1 MILLECVN
9 KWNLAVIRSAV
20 MKEIQYGS
28 IELTNEDRNYN
39 GSRYSEV
46 RNAIFANPYQRVWG
60 TEDASALPVYEVS
73 LASVLGGILPFGQP
87 SRFLKAAE
95 RTVDSDADLRW
106 GADGKGFRRL
116 LHPNGVCLTGLWE
129 ITEETDYSGY
139 FKKGSRAL
147 MVGRYSTCCTET
159 RRGNSRSL
167 SLVGKLYPTVD
178 INHIEPLRTAS
189 FFTQQDLGGDY
200 TDFINDAET
209 RNAPDT
215 RSWRRG
221 SGLPIFLLTGAV
233 FLKADKEPSNRQL
246 YEIAELG
253 KPEDEPTRTPQFMR
267 LTVAS
272 GQPRIEG
279 DTLDFRDE
287 IMAQIYDKG
296 DASPKRSLAFNI
308 DVSDTGITKGTPVF
322 QRRIISDWCT
332 IGKITF
338 TEAVVSYN
346 GDFVLHFN
354 HPTWRDDRNDP
365 STSTR
370 VNGRKVR

>member
-1 MILLECVN
+1 
-9 KWNLAVIRSAV
+9 

-46 RNAIFANPYQRVWG
+46 RNAIFANPYQKVWG
-60 TEDASALPVYEVS
+60 AEGAPPLPMYEVG
-73 LASVLGGILPFGQP
+73 LISVLGGILPFGKPWQ
-87 SRFLKAAE
+87 FLQASE
-95 RTVDSDADLRW
+95 RAVDSDADLRW
-106 GADGKGFRRL
+106 GPDNKGFRRL
-116 LHPNGVCLTGLWE
+116 LHPNGVSLTGLWE

-147 MVGRYSTCCTET
+147 MVGRYSTCCTDT
-159 RRGNSRSL
+159 RRGHIRSL
-167 SLVGKLYPTVD
+167 SLVGKLYPTTDV
-178 INHIEPLRTAS
+178 NHTEPLRTAS

-200 TDFINDAET
+200 TDFINDAEL
-209 RNAPDT
+209 RNTPDT

-221 SGLPIFLLTGAV
+221 TGLPFLLLEGVA
-233 FLKADKEPSNRQL
+233 FLRADKEPSQRQL

-253 KPEDEPTRTPQFMR
+253 KPEDEPARTPQFMR

-279 DTLDFRDE
+279 DALDFRDE

-296 DASPKRSLAFNI
+296 DATPKRSLIFNI
-308 DVSDTGITKGTPVF
+308 DVSDAGITKGTPVF
-322 QRRIISDWCT
+322 QRRIISDWRT

-370 VNGRKVR
+370 VGGRKVR

>member
-1 MILLECVN
+1 
-9 KWNLAVIRSAV
+9 

-28 IELTNEDRNYN
+28 IELTDEDRNYN

-46 RNAIFANPYQRVWG
+46 CNAIFANPYQKVWG
-60 TEDASALPVYEVS
+60 AEDAPALPVYEVS

-87 SRFLKAAE
+87 SRFLQAAE

-106 GADGKGFRRL
+106 GPDGKGFRRL

-147 MVGRYSTCCTET
+147 MAGRYSTCCTET

-167 SLVGKLYPTVD
+167 SLVGKLYPTTDVK
-178 INHIEPLRTAS
+178 HTELLRTAS

-200 TDFINDAET
+200 TDFINDAEL

-221 SGLPIFLLTGAV
+221 SGVPVLLLTGAV
-233 FLKADKEPSNRQL
+233 FMRADKEPANRQL

-267 LTVAS
+267 LIVAS
-272 GQPRIEG
+272 EQPRIEG
-279 DTLDFRDE
+279 EALDFRDE

-296 DASPKRSLAFNI
+296 DATPKRSLTFNI
-308 DVSDTGITKGTPVF
+308 DISDTGITKGTPVF
-322 QRRIISDWCT
+322 QRRVISDWRT

-370 VNGRKVR
+370 VGGRKVR